1 MSDRQTMK
9 QRKGISDRII
19 EGAGTVKGQEDMPA
33 PVRWVAE
40 LVQYLV
46 AILLIAIGKAIE
58 AIIKGG
64 SEKSRRR
71 HGAAKKKL

>member
-1 MSDRQTMK
+1 MSDRQATK
-9 QRKGISDRII
+9 QRKGISDQLI
-19 EGAGTVKGQEDMPA
+19 EGAGNVKGQEDLPA

-46 AILLIAIGKAIE
+46 AVLMIAIGKAIE
-58 AIIKGG
+58 AIFKGG

-71 HGAAKKKL
+71 HGAAKKEL

>member
-1 MSDRQTMK
+1 MSNRQTTK
-9 QRKGISDRII
+9 QRKGISDHII
-19 EGAGTVKGQEDMPA
+19 EGAGNVKGQEDMPA

-46 AILLIAIGKAIE
+46 AILMIAIGKAIE
-58 AIIKGG
+58 AIVKGG